1 MSHLRY
7 LIVDQ
12 ENIYKINKDDV
23 LDKNLDKA
31 RWNNAHSKV
40 LLKTRLKC
48 PSWYLNNP
56 VYNHV
61 QILNVLNSP
70 EWK

>member
-1 MSHLRY
+1 MSDLRY

-12 ENIYKINKDDV
+12 ENIHLINKDDV
-23 LDKNLDKA
+23 LDKNLEKA
-31 RWNNAHSKV
+31 RWNNTHSKV